1 MAYFQLKSA
10 SLFFFFFY
18 GIVPFLQ
25 NNVEVIKRPPVL
37 KIAVVNITEFTGD
50 LCHSLYLET

>member
-10 SLFFFFFY
+10 SPFFFSFY

-25 NNVEVIKRPPVL
+25 NNVDVIKRPVL

-50 LCHSLYLET
+50 LCCSLYLET